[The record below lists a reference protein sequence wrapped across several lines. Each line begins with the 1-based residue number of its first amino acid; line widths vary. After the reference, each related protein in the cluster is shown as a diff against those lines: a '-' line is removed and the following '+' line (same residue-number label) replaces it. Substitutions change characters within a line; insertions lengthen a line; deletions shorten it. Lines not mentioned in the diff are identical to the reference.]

1 MEELGCGATSDQASH
16 ARVGTALIIED
27 HPLFCEA
34 LAMTLRFALD
44 IRAVEIAATFSEATN
59 WLSQG
64 NEADLILLDLKLPDI
79 DGLEGLVQLKR
90 IAKDVPIIVVS
101 AIADDRIVASVMACG
116 ASGYIPKYSPRSVF
130 VDAIGKVWSGGDY
143 APATYEPQGSKRQ
156 LTSDELHATQLLA
169 HLTPQ
174 QARVLSLV
182 GLGKLNKQIAHEL
195 GITENTVK
203 AHLTAIMR
211 KLNVQNRMQ
220 AVLVA
225 QNARFA
231 AILAADG
238 DLGV

>member
-1 MEELGCGATSDQASH
+1 
-16 ARVGTALIIED
+16 
-27 HPLFCEA
+27 
-34 LAMTLRFALD
+34 MTLRFALD

-79 DGLEGLVQLKR
+79 DGLDGLVQLKR

>member
-1 MEELGCGATSDQASH
+1 
-16 ARVGTALIIED
+16 
-27 HPLFCEA
+27 
-34 LAMTLRFALD
+34 MTLRFALD